1 MKIPNTPLRT
11 LLYILHLQIINTTR
25 VIAPLFIEFLMG
37 KTLLKKVKYQKRE
50 RKNIYSTKTEES
62 HKIKTTKV
70 SSTYC
75 LKQNHP
81 FTTRSNLHIKVIK

>member
-1 MKIPNTPLRT
+1 
-11 LLYILHLQIINTTR
+11 
-25 VIAPLFIEFLMG
+25 MG

-81 FTTRSNLHIKVIK
+81 TTTRSNLHIKVIKESYNYEWKRKILSNEENSYQI